1 MVNAVTLQRLGGGNT
16 YGAGYN
22 SAYDNSL
29 NPTGGL
35 FSCGNSM
42 TNPLGMTN
50 FDMFGG
56 LGMGMYGMGGF
67 GMDMFGG
74 MGGFGMGFGGLG
86 MGMYGMTA
94 KECKEWNKLNSE
106 EKQEKMAELYQRN
119 LEAKERL
126 NTAFTDAGLKA
137 QERAQ
142 RRQNYL
148 AQPIKA
154 AQQEAIELKRL
165 ILENRKDDVVEQY
178 NKFKAAVSQIP
189 GKKRVE
195 AYEVEKNGKTVKE
208 YKEVDFSD
216 KELQAE
222 ALRFYAE
229 TTKSDLLSDIDK
241 NLADSFTQS
250 FKKSLSFQLLGDR
263 EDSASLKNKIL
274 SRREDGADK
283 AARVVGKSLGGAAT
297 GAAIGAGV
305 GALCGSIFG
314 GVGAIP
320 GGWLGGKIGAVI
332 GGIVGNFA

>member
-250 FKKSLSFQLLGDR
+250 FKTSLSFQLLGDR

-297 GAAIGAGV
+297 GAAIGA
-305 GALCGSIFG
+305 LCGSIFG
-314 GVGAIP
+314 GVGARP
-320 GGWLGGKIGAVI
+320 GGRLCGKIGAVI